1 MTKLEKLWGDPG
13 KSARDLAKNQRSQE
27 LLSSNLVVSLKGS
40 TRVLVRPIG
49 LDVVEVASSNK
60 CDLRSTCNRAPAARS
75 PQGRNRLKPV
85 SGNPL
90 GPTNT

>member
-40 TRVLVRPIG
+40 TRVLVRPVG
-49 LDVVEVASSNK
+49 LDMVEVASSN
-60 CDLRSTCNRAPAARS
+60 LA
-75 PQGRNRLKPV
+75 
-85 SGNPL
+85 
-90 GPTNT
+90 GPTKYEKPGLVPGFSYLA